1 VSGREK
7 EGGRRRKKPL
17 FGEALALPNLITY
30 ARIVAIPV
38 VLAIM
43 QFDSRRNAFIAA
55 MLFATASA
63 TDALDGYLARRY
75 GLTSM
80 IGKFLDPLADKLIVT
95 GCLLMLLYLGRASP
109 WLVFIIVS
117 RETVITTLRVIAM
130 GEGLEIAARDL
141 GKQKTA
147 FQMVGIWSL
156 LVHYEYPLLDFIP
169 EKVNFHRLGTYML
182 YISVFFSLLSAAEYF
197 LAFFRTVAANEA
209 ASREEA
215 AAPAPPEAASASP
228 GRATPTP
235 APKA

>member
-1 VSGREK
+1 MLGREK
-7 EGGRRRKKPL
+7 EGVRRRKKPL

-38 VLAIM
+38 VLGIM

-209 ASREEA
+209 ASREDA
-215 AAPAPPEAASASP
+215 SAPPPGPAPTVPT
-228 GRATPTP
+228 RATPTP